1 MISYT
6 FRNLVQQTHQI
17 IFFYPR
23 VLWKED
29 DSITILALISRF
41 SNTHTKLQNGFFSM
55 LGNLKCEHFLKYKNP
70 IAVVLEENL
79 FIIISKF

>member
-29 DSITILALISRF
+29 DSITILALIPRF
-41 SNTHTKLQNGFFSM
+41 SNT
-55 LGNLKCEHFLKYKNP
+55 YKT
-70 IAVVLEENL
+70 
-79 FIIISKF
+79 SKWIFQYAWQFEV